1 MLKKFLIT
9 GKYDILELFIK
20 KERRLNM
27 KITENYSIEYF

>member
-1 MLKKFLIT
+1 MLKKFLII

-27 KITENYSIEYF
+27 KITEELQFEYF